1 MRSNAIRIGVVGAVA
16 CMALWGGSGIALAGG
31 GCHIPP
37 TTGRGDR
44 VDIAD
49 LCFDATVLYVQPG
62 TDVTW
67 TNRDAMTHVVVGV
80 GDSWGDPE
88 ISLMQGDTVSYRFD
102 QDGVYPYSCLIHPGM
117 VGAIVVGDGVGTDPA
132 GVVPVTTT
140 QVSPPVA
147 EGGAV
152 NGILAWITAAAL
164 LLAGVSVVYT
174 IADRRKRTVAG

>member
-1 MRSNAIRIGVVGAVA
+1 
-16 CMALWGGSGIALAGG
+16 
-31 GCHIPP
+31 
-37 TTGRGDR
+37 
-44 VDIAD
+44 
-49 LCFDATVLYVQPG
+49 
-62 TDVTW
+62 
-67 TNRDAMTHVVVGV
+67 
-80 GDSWGDPE
+80 
-88 ISLMQGDTVSYRFD
+88 MQGETVSYRFD